1 MAISKF
7 RDDKVNTKY
16 NDVID
21 ETNTDDVLMI
31 FLRKLTEKIDEGLD
45 ETNQH
50 ISKVA
55 SFTSDISSNTSKINT
70 NTSNISSVTTKANTN
85 ASNISKS
92 NTQQI
97 ANTRSIANIN
107 TGILQLGKDLTLG
120 ISYSSK
126 TRQLRFTVTEGKNSY
141 RTTLQLK

>member
-21 ETNTDDVLMI
+21 EASDDTLMI

-50 ISKVA
+50 ITKVA
-55 SFTSDISSNTSKINT
+55 SFTSDILSNTSKINT
-70 NTSNISSVTTKANTN
+70 NTSNITSVTTKANTN
-85 ASNISKS
+85 ASNIVKS
-92 NTQQI
+92 NNQQTV
-97 ANTRSIANIN
+97 NTRSIANIN
-107 TGILQLGKDLTLG
+107 AGTLQLGKDLTLG
-120 ISYSSK
+120 ISYASK